1 MLVLP
6 SDVQL
11 LDCVVANPPETE
23 YYLSVNADQKEKIL
37 TDNIRTHI
45 ANQKLCNARW
55 KALREWKKD
64 QQQKL
69 LEQQRPK

>member
-1 MLVLP
+1 MP

-11 LDCVVANPPETE
+11 LDCVIAPPPETE
-23 YYLSVNADQKEKIL
+23 YYLLVDADQKEKVL

-45 ANQKLCNARW
+45 ANQKLCNVRW
-55 KALREWKKD
+55 KELRQWKKD
-64 QQQKL
+64 QQEKL

>member
-11 LDCVVANPPETE
+11 LDCVIAPPPSTE
-23 YYLSVNADQKEKIL
+23 YYLLVDADQKEKVL
-37 TDNIRTHI
+37 TDNIRTQI
-45 ANQKLCNARW
+45 ANQKRCNARW
-55 KALREWKKD
+55 KDLRNWKYD